1 MYQKVK
7 KYFPL
12 LMVVKKY
19 YLTTFPILAYQ
30 KENGKYR
37 NRLEFFKPSH
47 RKMICDNFT
56 LRHSLMEDD
65 YKTVLHDMISL
76 KIIK

>member
-1 MYQKVK
+1 MTHTNYPTESDYK
-7 KYFPL
+7 P
-12 LMVVKKY
+12 
-19 YLTTFPILAYQ
+19 TEGTFEL
-30 KENGKYR
+30 EFR
-37 NRLEFFKPSH
+37 NRLEFFRPSH